1 MIWNQVIY
9 EVLTETQSIRTAM
22 CTWNG
27 IFNFLLLR
35 ELWTYWISSTLTT
48 SCRSFYYQ
56 LPISSTSVHNDF
68 SGYLFPC
75 RRDCICK
82 QEWEFSNITCRH
94 GYCSCSRNSWRR
106 KTTQYRGYWW
116 APSPFPA
123 CLLWVFSNSYQPT
136 TALKWKKKEGK
147 GHNPLVRL
155 SMPGYPCVVAN
166 FRSPR
171 SHLDKLCSR
180 DIYPSIF
187 FLSNSYASKDPCLS
201 L

>member
-27 IFNFLLLR
+27 IFNFLLK
-35 ELWTYWISSTLTT
+35 ELWTYWISSKLTT
-48 SCRSFYYQ
+48 SCSSFYYQ

-75 RRDCICK
+75 RQDCIICIR
-82 QEWEFSNITCRH
+82 EWEFSNITCRH
-94 GYCSCSRNSWRR
+94 SDCSCNRNCWRT
-106 KTTQYRGYWW
+106 KTTQYRGCWW

-136 TALKWKKKEGK
+136 TALKWKKRKRTQ
-147 GHNPLVRL
+147 PTSQAICSWL
-155 SMPGYPCVVAN
+155 SMCGSQLPVPT
-166 FRSPR
+166 
-171 SHLDKLCSR
+171 K
-180 DIYPSIF
+180 
-187 FLSNSYASKDPCLS
+187 S
-201 L
+201 LG